1 MATYV
6 ATKDSIE
13 RKWLVIDAEG
23 MVLGRL
29 ATEVAKLL
37 RGKHKPTYTPFLD
50 TGDNVIVINASKIVL
65 TGKKLDDKLYR
76 HHSGFPGGLKEI
88 DYRTL
93 MAKNPEKALE
103 LAVKGM
109 LPKNSLGRQMFRK
122 LHVYAGPEH
131 EQTALVPGKGKITI
145 NGKDIDDYFGLDTL
159 KLIVRQPLAATQTED
174 KFDVIV
180 KAIGGGIS
188 GQAGAIRHGI
198 ARALVEADEESY
210 KAVLKESGFL
220 TRDARMK
227 ERKKPGLK
235 KARKA
240 SQFSKR

>member
-65 TGKKLDDKLYR
+65 TGKKLDEKLYR
-76 HHSGFPGGLKEI
+76 HHSGFPGGMKEV

-93 MAKNPEKALE
+93 MAKNPEKAVE

-109 LPKNSLGRQMFRK
+109 LPKNTLGRQMFRK

-131 EQTALVPGKGKITI
+131 EQ
-145 NGKDIDDYFGLDTL
+145 
-159 KLIVRQPLAATQTED
+159 AAQ
-174 KFDVIV
+174 
-180 KAIGGGIS
+180 
-188 GQAGAIRHGI
+188 
-198 ARALVEADEESY
+198 
-210 KAVLKESGFL
+210 
-220 TRDARMK
+220 
-227 ERKKPGLK
+227 KPEVYT
-235 KARKA
+235 
-240 SQFSKR
+240 F

>member
-23 MVLGRL
+23 MVLGRC

-37 RGKHKPTYTPFLD
+37 R
-50 TGDNVIVINASKIVL
+50 DNVIVINASKVVL

-76 HHSGFPGGLKEI
+76 HHSGFPGGMKEI

-93 MAKNPEKALE
+93 MAKNPEKAVE

-131 EQTALVPGKGKITI
+131 EQTA
-145 NGKDIDDYFGLDTL
+145 
-159 KLIVRQPLAATQTED
+159 Q
-174 KFDVIV
+174 
-180 KAIGGGIS
+180 
-188 GQAGAIRHGI
+188 
-198 ARALVEADEESY
+198 
-210 KAVLKESGFL
+210 
-220 TRDARMK
+220 
-227 ERKKPGLK
+227 KPEVYT
-235 KARKA
+235 
-240 SQFSKR
+240 F